1 MELESETFAPPSFPI
16 LRADALGESVEPDDF
31 VEGLL
36 TDGGASLLYG
46 PSNVG
51 KSFLITDLCAAVAAG
66 RAWRYGEIAIEQG
79 AVVYVAL
86 EGTRGLKNRL
96 EAMRREG
103 LLSPDAPFYVC
114 TAPVSLLERDHAAML
129 ARSVKEAAAQSSL
142 PCRLVVLDTLARAMA
157 GGNENAGED
166 MSAAV
171 ASIDAVRAA
180 TGAHVCIIHH
190 CGKDEARGARGHS
203 SLRAAV
209 DTELEIFRPSGERIS
224 TLRVTKQRDLECR
237 DPMPFSLKVVE
248 LRMGRRDKPV
258 TSCVVKHE
266 DEMMAGQVQASRSNV
281 KCTAEEMLEFL
292 PAANI
297 VEWQRRVKEE
307 TGLSESRFYQH
318 KRVLEDRKLYRRA
331 AVTHQVV
338 RS

>member
-1 MELESETFAPPSFPI
+1 MLLETVTHTPPSFPI

-103 LLSPDAPFYVC
+103 LLAPDAPFYVC

-129 ARSVKEAAAQSSL
+129 ARSVKEAAQQSAL

-266 DEMMAGQVQASRSNV
+266 DEMMAGQPVKRGGS
-281 KCTAEEMLEFL
+281 KCTPEEMLEFL
-292 PAANI
+292 PAATTQ
-297 VEWQRRVKEE
+297 EWLVRVKEE
-307 TGLSESRFYQH
+307 TGLAKTQFYEN
-318 KRVLEDRKLYRRA
+318 RALLLARKLFRRA
-331 AVTHQVV
+331 AGTNELV
-338 RS
+338 RE